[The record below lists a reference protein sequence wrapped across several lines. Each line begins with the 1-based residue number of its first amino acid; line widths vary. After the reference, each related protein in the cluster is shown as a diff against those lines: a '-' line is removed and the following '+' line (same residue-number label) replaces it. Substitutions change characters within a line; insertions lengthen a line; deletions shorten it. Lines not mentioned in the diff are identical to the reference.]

1 MQPKATLDLKVLKRT
16 MIVIVA
22 LPFVW
27 LLINHGKKADAAH
40 EQREQAA
47 RRAQIADAISKREVF
62 WNEISHGELIEHR
75 DHSRRPP
82 PIQEEPLSEGDDH
95 AGLKPLR
102 I

>member
-1 MQPKATLDLKVLKRT
+1 
-16 MIVIVA
+16 VA

-62 WNEISHGELIEHR
+62 IGMKSLTA
-75 DHSRRPP
+75 S
-82 PIQEEPLSEGDDH
+82 
-95 AGLKPLR
+95 
-102 I
+102 

>member
-1 MQPKATLDLKVLKRT
+1 MQPKATLDLKVLKRI

-27 LLINHGKKADAAH
+27 LLINHGKKADVAH

-62 WNEISHGELIEHR
+62 IGMKSLTA
-75 DHSRRPP
+75 S
-82 PIQEEPLSEGDDH
+82 
-95 AGLKPLR
+95 
-102 I
+102 